1 MNKKLFGCV
10 LALCLTTPSLAL
22 AGEGTK
28 VEGAKVEGAKKEAPA
43 KARFKTVTVAN
54 AASLHKEKKATL
66 LDANSEAVRKRD
78 GFIPGAA
85 MLTSFNKYDVAKE
98 LPADKSS
105 KLIFYCYNPQCLSS
119 HEAAERAIDAGYTDV
134 SILPDG
140 IIGWKSAGQPLG
152 TPAPTK
158 S

>member
-1 MNKKLFGCV
+1 MNKKLFSCV
-10 LALCLTTPSLAL
+10 LALGLMGSSIAL
-22 AGEGTK
+22 AGEAEK
-28 VEGAKVEGAKKEAPA
+28 AEKKEAPA
-43 KARFKTVTVAN
+43 KAPRFKTVTVAN
-54 AASLHKEKKATL
+54 AASLQKEKKAIL
-66 LDANSEAVRKRD
+66 LDANSETVRQRD
-78 GFIPGAA
+78 GFIPGAV

-98 LPADKSS
+98 LPAAKNS

-140 IIGWKSAGQPLG
+140 IIGWKSAGQPAA
-152 TPAPTK
+152 TTAPK

>member
-10 LALCLTTPSLAL
+10 LALCLMGPSISL
-22 AGEGTK
+22 AGEG
-28 VEGAKVEGAKKEAPA
+28 EKKEAPA
-43 KARFKTVTVAN
+43 KARFKTVAVAN
-54 AASLHKEKKATL
+54 AASLQKEKKAIL
-66 LDANSEAVRKRD
+66 LDANGENVRQRD
-78 GFIPGAA
+78 GVIPGAV

-98 LPADKSS
+98 LPANKSS

-134 SILPDG
+134 SIMPDG
-140 IIGWKSAGQPLG
+140 IIGWKSAGQP
-152 TPAPTK
+152 TAAPK